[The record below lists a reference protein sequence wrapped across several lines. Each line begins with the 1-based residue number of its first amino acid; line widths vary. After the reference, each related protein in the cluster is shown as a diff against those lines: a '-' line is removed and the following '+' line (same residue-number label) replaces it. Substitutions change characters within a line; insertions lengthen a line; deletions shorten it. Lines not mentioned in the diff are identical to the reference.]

1 MDSYFS
7 FYCRRAAQRA
17 GPVQSGWLTWPPS
30 GDRIEMRWLV
40 REECPVPLIYGTLLH
55 RSPAAAWLGLRRR
68 MAAFMWTS
76 ARCWWSGCGLRV
88 ADSLYW
94 TEKIKPESARLA
106 SWMRLQKLSSSF
118 ELRDGSVRG
127 NGERFAWCTGNVE
140 VKNLNYAVVLGNKRM
155 LVRLIIAKFTLI
167 K

>member
-1 MDSYFS
+1 MDAASQGFYGASCLLLAVVVDHKIKDDESEMDSYFS

-30 GDRIEMRWLV
+30 GDRIEMIWLV

-76 ARCWWSGCGLRV
+76 ARC
-88 ADSLYW
+88 
-94 TEKIKPESARLA
+94 
-106 SWMRLQKLSSSF
+106 
-118 ELRDGSVRG
+118 
-127 NGERFAWCTGNVE
+127 
-140 VKNLNYAVVLGNKRM
+140 
-155 LVRLIIAKFTLI
+155 
-167 K
+167 